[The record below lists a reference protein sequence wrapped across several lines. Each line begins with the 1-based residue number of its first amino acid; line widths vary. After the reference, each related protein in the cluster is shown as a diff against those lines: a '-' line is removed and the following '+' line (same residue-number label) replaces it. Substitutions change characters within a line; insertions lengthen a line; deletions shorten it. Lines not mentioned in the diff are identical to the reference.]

1 MKFCVFVAFLHS
13 LTLLKVKTLAFV
25 NFRSATNILEEC
37 YELLYL
43 VSTACEAG
51 VMALVNSGGLRV
63 IAPQMS
69 GLPDG
74 NFFIP
79 FLCIVCPCI

>member
-1 MKFCVFVAFLHS
+1 MLDHLILNRSCLILSFDICFR
-13 LTLLKVKTLAFV
+13 
-25 NFRSATNILEEC
+25 NFRLTTNILEDC

-51 VMALVNSGGLRV
+51 VKTLINSGGLRV

-69 GLPDG
+69 DLPDG
-74 NFFIP
+74 N
-79 FLCIVCPCI
+79 

>member
-1 MKFCVFVAFLHS
+1 M
-13 LTLLKVKTLAFV
+13 
-25 NFRSATNILEEC
+25 LEDC

-51 VMALVNSGGLRV
+51 LMTLINSGGLRV

-69 GLPDG
+69 ELPDG
-74 NFFIP
+74 NTYSFIGFTFF
-79 FLCIVCPCI
+79 CCVYDAH

>member
-1 MKFCVFVAFLHS
+1 MAFGI
-13 LTLLKVKTLAFV
+13 
-25 NFRSATNILEEC
+25 FRPATNILEEC

-69 GLPDG
+69 DLPDG
-74 NFFIP
+74 NMFIP
-79 FLCIVCPCI
+79 SLCIVVYIAHWISVNALCVSNQFLDKD